1 MLSTSR
7 ETTNARMPRTT
18 ALEILLRPIEAVV
31 VATASTRLRAPPL
44 FVIGPPRGGTTLV
57 GLHIFN
63 TFEFAYFPNVSKL
76 HRKTPYMR
84 ARLARSHGA
93 WAPSYDNAYGNVNGD
108 LALSDGWDIFQRWFE
123 PYSESAREHAANAR
137 GLVKLAARFEQLFD
151 APFFAKNNANSMRVG
166 ALAELFPRA
175 LFVHVTRGYPEAA
188 SSLLEA
194 RRRHGVALNR
204 WWSAAPPQMLGRKFA
219 SELEQVA
226 ATLWGLDRYI
236 EDQLARLPDERWTS
250 VDYEAF
256 CAYPNEIIDWIAAR
270 YASAGV
276 ALRRRA
282 GERPDRFDASRL
294 EAERR
299 AELEVAL
306 APILARL
313 EREDASLAVHDAG
326 EQ

>member
-1 MLSTSR
+1 M
-7 ETTNARMPRTT
+7 
-18 ALEILLRPIEAVV
+18 
-31 VATASTRLRAPPL
+31 VASAAPRLRAPPL

-84 ARLARSHGA
+84 ARLARGKAA
-93 WAPSYDNAYGNVNGD
+93 WRPSYDNAYGNVDGD
-108 LALSDGWDIFQRWFE
+108 LALSDGWDVFHRWFAA
-123 PYSESAREHAANAR
+123 YSEATRADAERAR

-151 APFFAKNNANSMRVG
+151 APFFAKNNANSMRIG
-166 ALAELFPRA
+166 ALAELFPGA
-175 LFVHVTRGYPEAA
+175 LFVHVSRDYPEAA
-188 SSLLEA
+188 ASLLEA
-194 RRRHGVALNR
+194 RKKHGVALNQ
-204 WWSAAPPQMLGRKFA
+204 WWSAAPPQMLGLEFA
-219 SELEQVA
+219 SEIEQVA

-236 EDQLARLPDERWTS
+236 EEQLARLPDERWTS

-282 GERPDRFDASRL
+282 GERPERFDASRL
-294 EAERR
+294 EPKRR
-299 AELEVAL
+299 AELERSL
-306 APILARL
+306 APILEQL
-313 EREDASLAVHDAG
+313 ERESASPAAHDLA

>member
-1 MLSTSR
+1 
-7 ETTNARMPRTT
+7 
-18 ALEILLRPIEAVV
+18 
-31 VATASTRLRAPPL
+31 L

-84 ARLARSHGA
+84 ARLARGNGA
-93 WAPSYDNAYGNVNGD
+93 WTPSYDNAYGAVNGD
-108 LALSDGWDIFQRWFE
+108 LALSDGWDIFQRWFA
-123 PYSESAREHAANAR
+123 PYSEATGVDADRAR

-151 APFFAKNNANSMRVG
+151 APFFAKNNANSMRIG

-175 LFVHVTRGYPEAA
+175 LFVHVTRDYPEAA
-188 SSLLEA
+188 ASLLEA
-194 RRRHGVALNR
+194 RKKHGVALNQ
-204 WWSAAPPQMLGRKFA
+204 WWSAAPPQMLGRKFV

-236 EDQLARLPDERWTS
+236 EEQLARLPDERWTS

-256 CAYPNEIIDWIAAR
+256 CAYPNEIIDWIAGR

-282 GERPDRFDASRL
+282 GERPDRFDARRL
-294 EAERR
+294 EPKRR
-299 AELEVAL
+299 AELAPAL
-306 APILARL
+306 ATILARL
-313 EREDASLAVHDAG
+313 EQEPASRAAHDVA